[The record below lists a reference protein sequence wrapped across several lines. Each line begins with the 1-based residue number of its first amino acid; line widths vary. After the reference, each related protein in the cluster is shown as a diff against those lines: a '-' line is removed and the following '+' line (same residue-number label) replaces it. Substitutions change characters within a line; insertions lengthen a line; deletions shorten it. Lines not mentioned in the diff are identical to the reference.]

1 MAYTLLLT
9 RTMKRY
15 VICALAAIALALNA
29 QAEPKDKD
37 NGAVY
42 SDKDKVKPPKDKDKD
57 NGAVYSDKDKVKPP
71 KDKDKD
77 NGGVYSV
84 PDTGSTV
91 LLLGSALLVLGV
103 ANRRFATR

>member
-1 MAYTLLLT
+1 
-9 RTMKRY
+9 MKRY

-37 NGAVY
+37 
-42 SDKDKVKPPKDKDKD
+42 KPPKDKDKD
-57 NGAVYSDKDKVKPP
+57 NGA
-71 KDKDKD
+71 
-77 NGGVYSV
+77 VYSV

-103 ANRRFATR
+103 ASRRFATRSTSQQNTKARPGSPRRAYRFLFLGILEGSP

>member
-37 NGAVY
+37 
-42 SDKDKVKPPKDKDKD
+42 KDKPPKDKDKD
-57 NGAVYSDKDKVKPP
+57 NGA
-71 KDKDKD
+71 
-77 NGGVYSV
+77 VYSV

-91 LLLGSALLVLGV
+91 LLLGSALLVFGV
-103 ANRRFATR
+103 ASRRLATR

>member
-37 NGAVY
+37 
-42 SDKDKVKPPKDKDKD
+42 KPPKDKD
-57 NGAVYSDKDKVKPP
+57 NGA
-71 KDKDKD
+71 
-77 NGGVYSV
+77 VYSV

-91 LLLGSALLVLGV
+91 LLLGSALLVFGV
-103 ANRRFATR
+103 ASRRLATR

>member
-1 MAYTLLLT
+1 
-9 RTMKRY
+9 MKRY
-15 VICALAAIALALNA
+15 VICALAAIAWALNA

-37 NGAVY
+37 
-42 SDKDKVKPPKDKDKD
+42 KD
-57 NGAVYSDKDKVKPP
+57 KPP

-103 ANRRFATR
+103 ASRRLATR

>member
-1 MAYTLLLT
+1 M
-9 RTMKRY
+9 
-15 VICALAAIALALNA
+15 LAVAFGNDHAPPRSELNA

-37 NGAVY
+37 
-42 SDKDKVKPPKDKDKD
+42 KD
-57 NGAVYSDKDKVKPP
+57 KPP

-103 ANRRFATR
+103 ASRRLATR